1 MTVKAVVTKWQR
13 WLTTDLWADDGKQ
26 GCYDILRVL
35 AAALIGFRRRNCVQH
50 AAALTFNT
58 LLALI
63 PLLAIM
69 FALLKGLGVHNTI
82 EPLLLNQLSVGSEEV
97 VSNIITYIN
106 NTNVGRLGS
115 VGLVMLVFT
124 VLALLSNIEKSFND
138 LWQVE
143 ETRSLFRR
151 FADYFSV
158 VTLGPL
164 FVLAAVSMNTSIRSQ
179 HVVQWLLSKP
189 VFGDALLMLFEV
201 LPFFAIWAAFI
212 FLYMFVPNTK
222 VRLMSALIG
231 GISAGSLWLLT
242 QWAYINFQY
251 GVGKYNAIYGTMAAL
266 PIFMI
271 WLYVS
276 WMITLLG
283 VELCWAFQSRRHI
296 SRLLGKEKRDDEW
309 EPMHVL
315 ELLLL
320 IYNRFQRGQSP
331 WPTEDLIEAASMPPA
346 LARLALER
354 LKRCKVVVIADD
366 ESRDDLVVVPQKS
379 ADSIE
384 LAQLLEPQVAETLD
398 SEVLQVTGPLNRS
411 YHDYLSGF
419 DLPQLIAQTNPEESP
434 HNNA

>member
-1 MTVKAVVTKWQR
+1 MALKASVEKWQN
-13 WLTTDLWADDGKQ
+13 WLATDLWADDGKR
-26 GCYDILRVL
+26 GCYDIVRVL
-35 AAALIGFRRRNCVQH
+35 TAALIGFRRRNCVQH

-82 EPLLLNQLSVGSEEV
+82 EPLLLKQLSVGSEEV
-97 VSNIITYIN
+97 VTNIITYIN

-138 LWQVE
+138 LWQVQ

-212 FLYMFVPNTK
+212 FLYMFIPNTK
-222 VRLMSALIG
+222 VKLLSALVG

-283 VELCWAFQSRRHI
+283 VQLCWAFQSRCHI
-296 SRLLGKEKRDDEW
+296 SRLLGKGRQNDEW

-315 ELLLL
+315 ELLVL
-320 IYNRFQRGQSP
+320 IYNRFEQGAAP
-331 WPTEDLIEAASMPPA
+331 WPMEELLEAASMPTA
-346 LARLALER
+346 QAHLALER
-354 LKRCKVVVIADD
+354 LKSCGLVVLADD
-366 ESRDDLVVVPQKS
+366 DRTDALLVVPQKS
-379 ADSIE
+379 AQSID
-384 LAQLLEPQVAETLD
+384 LTHVLEPPTSQALGR
-398 SEVLQVTGPLNRS
+398 EVSAVVEPLNRS
-411 YHDYLSGF
+411 YHDYLTAF
-419 DLPQLIAQTNPEESP
+419 DLPELIRRTSGEDSSQ
-434 HNNA
+434 NNA

>member
-1 MTVKAVVTKWQR
+1 MALKTSVAKWQK
-13 WLTTDLWADDGKQ
+13 WLTTDLWADSGKR
-26 GCYDILRVL
+26 GSYDIVRVL
-35 AAALIGFRRRNCVQH
+35 AAAVIGFRRRNCIQH

-82 EPLLLNQLSVGSEEV
+82 EPLLLKQLSVGSEEV
-97 VSNIITYIN
+97 VANIITYIN
-106 NTNVGRLGS
+106 NTNVARLGS

-164 FVLAAVSMNTSIRSQ
+164 FVLAAISMNTSIRSQ
-179 HVVQWLLSKP
+179 QVVQWLLSKP

-222 VRLMSALIG
+222 VKLSSALVG

-242 QWAYINFQY
+242 QWGYVNFQY

-283 VELCWAFQSRRHI
+283 VQLCWAFQSRCHI
-296 SRLLGKEKRDDEW
+296 SRLLGKESRHDEW

-315 ELLLL
+315 ELLVL
-320 IYNRFQRGQSP
+320 IFNRFKQGKTP
-331 WPTEDLIEAASMPPA
+331 WPVEELLEAASMPNTQ
-346 LARLALER
+346 ARLALER
-354 LKRCKVVVIADD
+354 LKACDIVVLADD
-366 ESRDDLVVVPQKS
+366 DVRDALVVVPQRS
-379 ADSIE
+379 AEVVD
-384 LAQLLEPQVAETLD
+384 LAHVLEPQVPHALEQ
-398 SEVLQVTGPLNRS
+398 EVSAVTGPLNRS
-411 YHDYLSGF
+411 YHDYLISF
-419 DLPQLIAQTNPEESP
+419 NLPELIQQTAAEQPSQ
-434 HNNA
+434 NNS

>member
-1 MTVKAVVTKWQR
+1 MALKASVEKWQK
-13 WLTTDLWADDGKQ
+13 WLARDLWADDGKR
-26 GCYDILRVL
+26 GGYDIARVL
-35 AAALIGFRRRNCVQH
+35 AAALIGFRRHNCIQH

-82 EPLLLNQLSVGSEEV
+82 EPMLLKQLSVGSEEV
-97 VSNIITYIN
+97 VANIITYIN

-138 LWQVE
+138 LWQVQ

-189 VFGDALLMLFEV
+189 VFGDALLLLFEV

-222 VRLMSALIG
+222 VKLVSALVG

-283 VELCWAFQSRRHI
+283 VELCWAFQFRGHI
-296 SRLLGKEKRDDEW
+296 SRLLGKGSRDDEW

-320 IYNRFQRGQSP
+320 IYNRFEQGRTP
-331 WPTEDLIEAASMPPA
+331 WPMEELLEAASMPKAQA
-346 LARLALER
+346 LLALER
-354 LKRCKVVVIADD
+354 LKACDIVVVADD
-366 ESRDDLVVVPQKS
+366 ETQDALVVVPQKS
-379 ADSIE
+379 AEIIDLE
-384 LAQLLEPQVAETLD
+384 LILEPGISQTLD
-398 SEVLQVTGPLNRS
+398 REVSAVVGPLNRF

-419 DLPQLIAQTNPEESP
+419 NLPELIDKTSVNDSHQ
-434 HNNA
+434 NNS

>member
-1 MTVKAVVTKWQR
+1 MALKASVEKWQK
-13 WLTTDLWADDGKQ
+13 WLARDLWADDGKQ
-26 GCYDILRVL
+26 GGYDIARVL
-35 AAALIGFRRRNCVQH
+35 AAALIGFRRHNCIQH

-82 EPLLLNQLSVGSEEV
+82 EPLLLKQLSVGSEEV
-97 VSNIITYIN
+97 VANIITYIN

-138 LWQVE
+138 LWQVQ

-189 VFGDALLMLFEV
+189 VFGDALLLLFEV

-222 VRLMSALIG
+222 VKLLSALVG

-242 QWAYINFQY
+242 QWSYVNFQY

-276 WMITLLG
+276 WMITLMG
-283 VELCWAFQSRRHI
+283 VELCWAFQFRSHI
-296 SRLLGKEKRDDEW
+296 SRLLGKGSRVDEW

-315 ELLLL
+315 ELLVL
-320 IYNRFQRGQSP
+320 IYNRFKQGRAP
-331 WPTEDLIEAASMPPA
+331 WPMEELLEAASMPKA
-346 LARLALER
+346 QAHLALER
-354 LKRCKVVVIADD
+354 LKACEIVVVADD
-366 ESRDDLVVVPQKS
+366 ETHDALVVVPQKS
-379 ADSIE
+379 ADIID
-384 LAQLLEPQVAETLD
+384 LARVLEPGVSQTLD
-398 SEVLQVTGPLNRS
+398 QEVSAVIGPLNRS

-419 DLPQLIAQTNPEESP
+419 DLPELIQKTTMKDSP
-434 HNNA
+434 QNNS

>member
-1 MTVKAVVTKWQR
+1 MALKASVEKWQN
-13 WLTTDLWADDGKQ
+13 WLATDLWADDGKR
-26 GCYDILRVL
+26 GCYDFVRVL
-35 AAALIGFRRRNCVQH
+35 AAAVIGFRRRNCIQH

-82 EPLLLNQLSVGSEEV
+82 EPLLLKQLSVGSEEV
-97 VSNIITYIN
+97 VTNIITYIN
-106 NTNVGRLGS
+106 NTNVARLGS

-164 FVLAAVSMNTSIRSQ
+164 FVLAAISMNTSIRSQ

-222 VRLMSALIG
+222 VKLSSALVG

-283 VELCWAFQSRRHI
+283 VQLCWAFQSRCHI
-296 SRLLGKEKRDDEW
+296 SRLLGKGNRDDEW

-315 ELLLL
+315 ELLVL
-320 IYNRFQRGQSP
+320 IYNRFEQGAEP
-331 WPTEDLIEAASMPPA
+331 WPMEDLLEEASMPTA
-346 LARLALER
+346 QAHLALER
-354 LKRCKVVVIADD
+354 LKSCDLVVLADD
-366 ESRDDLVVVPQKS
+366 EKTDALLVVPQKS
-379 ADSIE
+379 AQSID
-384 LAQLLEPQVAETLD
+384 LTHVLEPRTSQALGH
-398 SEVLQVTGPLNRS
+398 EVRAVVVPLNRS
-411 YHDYLSGF
+411 YHDYLATF
-419 DLPQLIAQTNPEESP
+419 NLPELVHRTSREESSQ
-434 HNNA
+434 NNA

>member
-1 MTVKAVVTKWQR
+1 MGFKTAVERGRKW
-13 WLTTDLWADDGKQ
+13 LASDLWADDGKR
-26 GCYDILRVL
+26 GCYDIVRVL
-35 AAALIGFRRRNCVQH
+35 AAAIIAFRRRNCIQH
-50 AAALTFNT
+50 AAALTFNS

-82 EPLLLNQLSVGSEEV
+82 EPLLLKQLSVGSEEV

-106 NTNVGRLGS
+106 NTNVARLGS

-138 LWQVE
+138 LWQVQ

-222 VRLMSALIG
+222 VKLLSALVG

-283 VELCWAFQSRRHI
+283 VQLCWAFQFRCHI
-296 SRLLGKEKRDDEW
+296 SRLMGKDSRDDEW

-315 ELLLL
+315 ELLVL
-320 IYNRFQRGQSP
+320 IYNRFAQGRTP
-331 WPTEDLIEAASMPPA
+331 WPMEELLEAASMPTA
-346 LARLALER
+346 QARLALEH
-354 LKRCKVVVIADD
+354 LKSHDIVVLADD
-366 ESRDDLVVVPQKS
+366 EVRDALLVVPQK
-379 ADSIE
+379 AAQTID
-384 LAQLLEPQVAETLD
+384 LAQVLEPQVSQTLET
-398 SEVLQVTGPLNRS
+398 EVRAVTGPLSRS
-411 YHDYLSGF
+411 YHEYLTGF
-419 DLPQLIAQTNPEESP
+419 NLPELIQKTTSEQPVQNKP
-434 HNNA
+434 